1 MKNIVKSK
9 WMILLAV
16 VVAILVTAAFTFG
29 RAKEPKYLTDKV
41 QQGDIHNVVEATGTI
56 NAVTTVQVGSQVS
69 GTISKLNA
77 DFNSHVKKGQ
87 VIAEL
92 DPSLFQGALL
102 QAEADY
108 QNAVA
113 NAAAAQANYEKAR
126 ATATQAQTD
135 NQRNAALAKEGVISA
150 QALDAAK
157 ATADSAVAAVNAAKA
172 QVTQANAQTAQKRA
186 AVDVAKTNLDH
197 TIIRSPIDGV
207 VVARSIDIGQ
217 TVAAS
222 LQAPTL

>member
-77 DFNSHVKKGQ
+77 DFNSHVKKDQ
-87 VIAEL
+87 VLAEI

-102 QAEADY
+102 QSTADLE
-108 QNAVA
+108 NARA
-113 NAAAAQANYEKAR
+113 NAAAAKAN
-126 ATATQAQTD
+126 
-135 NQRNAALAKEGVISA
+135 LAK
-150 QALDAAK
+150 AK
-157 ATADSAVAAVNAAKA
+157 AAAA
-172 QVTQANAQTAQKRA
+172 
-186 AVDVAKTNLDH
+186 
-197 TIIRSPIDGV
+197 
-207 VVARSIDIGQ
+207 
-217 TVAAS
+217 
-222 LQAPTL
+222 